1 LQAFCR
7 ASLSFLPCATLS
19 TAAADVGQR
28 QPTHK
33 ATARHPMGI
42 FDRIKASIFGHHDAP
57 AAPASTPPSAGIT
70 GGSSSTAPAAP
81 STPASA
87 SASAATMPT
96 VDVEAM
102 LEAKAKTYSHPV
114 NWRESIVD
122 LMALLGIDNSLAERR
137 ALARELGYTGDLND
151 TAPMNIWLHKQVMR
165 KLAENGG
172 KVPADLLD

>member
-1 LQAFCR
+1 
-7 ASLSFLPCATLS
+7 
-19 TAAADVGQR
+19 
-28 QPTHK
+28 
-33 ATARHPMGI
+33 MGI
-42 FDRIKASIFGHHDAP
+42 FDKLKNAIFGEHHATPAP
-57 AAPASTPPSAGIT
+57 STTRPSSGIV
-70 GGSSSTAPAAP
+70 GGSSSTAPAA
-81 STPASA
+81 TPASG
-87 SASAATMPT
+87 SAPVSTMAP

-114 NWRESIVD
+114 NWRTSIVD
-122 LMALLGIDNSLAERR
+122 LMALVGIDNSLSERR